1 MKAWAQLRPRDRR
14 ALKLGG
20 WILLTAFAFTIVVQP
35 YRHGRAVLRERLVE
49 QRALLERELAVLE
62 TARGIPTALENATGD
77 LADRRGRL
85 LPGRD
90 ALAATAALVGMVGE
104 EARHEGVALEA
115 IESRAA
121 EPAGNGLVA
130 VRIEVRGRADLEAL
144 LRWLGA
150 LETGQHLVRID
161 GLTVARSDAGAEPD
175 SDDTETLLLAAVIHG
190 YVLQD
195 ESPKP

>member
-14 ALKLGG
+14 ALTIGG
-20 WILLTAFAFTIVVQP
+20 WILVTAFVFSFGIQP
-35 YRHGRAVLRERLVE
+35 YRRSRAELRERLVE
-49 QRALLERELAVLE
+49 QRGLLERELAVLE
-62 TARGIPTALENATGD
+62 TAHGIPAALENAAGE
-77 LADRRGRL
+77 LADRRALL
-85 LPGRD
+85 LPGHD
-90 ALAATAALVGMVGE
+90 PLAATAALVGMVGE

-121 EPAGNGLVA
+121 EPAGNGIVA

-144 LRWLGA
+144 LRWMRA
-150 LETGQHLVRID
+150 LETAQRLVRID

-175 SDDTETLLLAAVIHG
+175 SADTETLLLAAVIHG

-195 ESPKP
+195 KGVEP